1 LLLTAVNPILNL
13 GERTMANFSKMMKIA
28 LSIMLVQGILAI
40 LISNAANA
48 QESLMATL
56 DDDQDG
62 LISLREAVG
71 HKTLLENFNKI
82 DANDDG
88 YISLDE
94 LDASEI
100 SKG

>member
-1 LLLTAVNPILNL
+1 
-13 GERTMANFSKMMKIA
+13 MANFSKMMKIA

-62 LISLREAVG
+62 LISLREADC

-82 DANDDG
+82 DANDDCL
-88 YISLDE
+88 ISLDE

>member
-1 LLLTAVNPILNL
+1 
-13 GERTMANFSKMMKIA
+13 MANFSKMMKIA
-28 LSIMLVQGILAI
+28 ISIMLVQGILAI
-40 LISNAANA
+40 LISTAANA

-82 DANDDG
+82 DVNEDG

-94 LDASEI
+94 LDASDI

>member
-1 LLLTAVNPILNL
+1 LFTAVNPILNL

-40 LISNAANA
+40 LISTAANA

-82 DANDDG
+82 DANEDG